1 MIRELIIWFLEYQV
15 PYISLSG
22 LISTVT
28 SYEKR
33 EGGGKQANKRKILK
47 IISSS
52 CKRLKG
58 KLNSYS

>member
-15 PYISLSG
+15 LYISHSG

-33 EGGGKQANKRKILK
+33 EGGGKKKPTGKILK

-52 CKRLKG
+52 CKRLQG
-58 KLNSYS
+58 KHNSYR